1 MLFLENYTPEDYWT
15 SLASIS
21 TANWHINQLIVDDGE
36 VNLNAL
42 RKVWEISD
50 KMKIRSDIGHDIG
63 GGEGWAINIVR
74 CIVGT
79 MFCVLK
85 NIVKNIDVDV
95 FSKTSPKHRIV
106 KEKARCFT

>member
-1 MLFLENYTPEDYWT
+1 MYCLLTFLGGP
-15 SLASIS
+15 
-21 TANWHINQLIVDDGE
+21 GE
-36 VNLNAL
+36 VQSGNSNTILDLVFSCPSSSIPTSFIDSFIHYVQFIPNHTNL
-42 RKVWEISD
+42 
-50 KMKIRSDIGHDIG
+50 G
-63 GGEGWAINIVR
+63 AINIVS

-79 MFCVLK
+79 MFGVLK